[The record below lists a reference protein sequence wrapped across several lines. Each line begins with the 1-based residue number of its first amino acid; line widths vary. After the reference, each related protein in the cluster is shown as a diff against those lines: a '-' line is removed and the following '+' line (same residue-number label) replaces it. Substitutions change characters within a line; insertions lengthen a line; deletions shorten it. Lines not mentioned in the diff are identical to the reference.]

1 MDPITILAENI
12 RKENQKNWF
21 SFLIVQKALVEK
33 YFDWINLHINKDSKS
48 LEGHGILKI
57 GEKSHSIRLTYSPFH
72 LFRYDRIYIDDK
84 SIKYHDDIH
93 LYWDLSLCLYH
104 PVIDQSV
111 RVKKPL
117 YEIIPWISE
126 WIIHYVQWQKYGV
139 WLGKEIKHRRI

>member
-57 GEKSHSIRLTYSPFH
+57 GEKFYSIRLTYSPFY

-84 SIKYHDDIH
+84 SIKYNDDIH
-93 LYWDLSLCLYH
+93 LYKDLSLCLYH
-104 PVIDQSV
+104 PVVDQSF
-111 RVKKPL
+111 RVKMPL

-139 WLGKEIKHRRI
+139 WLGKEIKHQRI